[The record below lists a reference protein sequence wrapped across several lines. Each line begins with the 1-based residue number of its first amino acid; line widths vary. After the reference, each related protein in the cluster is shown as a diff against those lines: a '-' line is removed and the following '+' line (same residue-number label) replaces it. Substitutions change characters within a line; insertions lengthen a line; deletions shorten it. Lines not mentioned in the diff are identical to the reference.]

1 MRWTTMLWTS
11 CGVLGLCAQAL
22 AADKPPKMYKWT
34 DADGTVHYSAKPPEE
49 GETQEVQLRRGPT
62 LEPAPAAA
70 AGAPDAAKVARCS
83 QLRENLRLLE
93 SNSPDLQIAENGLT
107 RPLKAEER
115 ALQTEATR
123 KALEDCASVPEAAPA
138 G

>member
-1 MRWTTMLWTS
+1 MRWTTILWIS

-22 AADKPPKMYKWT
+22 AADKPSKMYKWT

-49 GETQEVQLRRGPT
+49 GQTQEVQLRRGPT
-62 LEPAPAAA
+62 LQSAPAATVD
-70 AGAPDAAKVARCS
+70 APDANKLARCT

-93 SNSPDLQIAENGLT
+93 ANSPDLQISENGLT
-107 RPLKAEER
+107 RPLKTEER

-123 KALEDCASVPEAAPA
+123 KALEDCAGVPEAAPA